1 MRNSE
6 IATLVYEF
14 INDLDLS
21 SWDAKI
27 YKKIL
32 PDLELIDTVNNA
44 IITVSPMQKKLTV
57 VSRQSKEVEH
67 TIQIAIHK
75 KIDLDADDYVEY
87 DYLETLVDELASNL
101 TFVSMGDA
109 KFVNIDFDELY
120 DLELMATSHQFMS
133 IITLTY
139 LTMETKNA
147 VA

>member
-14 INDLDLS
+14 INELDLS
-21 SWDAKI
+21 SWDVKI

>member
-139 LTMETKNA
+139 LTMEAKNA

>member
-87 DYLETLVDELASNL
+87 DYLETLVDELVSNL

-139 LTMETKNA
+139 LTMEAKNA